1 MMDFKAILVASDFS
15 ECAGAAFRV
24 AKKLARQ
31 FGAKIVL
38 LHVIQQRVVARVAE
52 HLKVEPDGLLPAFRE
67 EAQQHLDEFLRGC
80 CCDGL
85 EVTSM
90 VTVGIPFQ
98 EIAVVARDLA
108 ADLIVIGGYG
118 RSGRGPIE
126 EVFFGSTAEKVVRL
140 LPCPVLCVPGE
151 SLAVTGE
158 NPL

>member
-1 MMDFKAILVASDFS
+1 MDFKAILVATDFS

-24 AKKLARQ
+24 AKSLAQR
-31 FGAKIVL
+31 FETKIVL
-38 LHVIQQRVVARVAE
+38 LHVIQQRILARVAE
-52 HLKVEPDGLLPAFRE
+52 HLKVEPDSLVPQFRE
-67 EAQQHLDEFLRGC
+67 EAQQHLDEFLEKC
-80 CCDGL
+80 CADGL

-98 EIAVVARDLA
+98 EIAVIARDLA
-108 ADLIVIGGYG
+108 ADLIVMGGYG

-140 LPCPVLCVPGE
+140 LPCPVLCVPWE
-151 SLAVTGE
+151 SQTATAK

>member
-1 MMDFKAILVASDFS
+1 MGFKAILVATDFS
-15 ECAGAAFRV
+15 ECAGAAFKV

-38 LHVIQQRVVARVAE
+38 LHVIQQRVVHRLSE
-52 HLKVEPDGLLPAFRE
+52 HLKAEPDDLLPAFRE
-67 EAQQHLDEFLRGC
+67 EAQQHLDAFQQECGC
-80 CCDGL
+80 NSL
-85 EVTSM
+85 EVTSI
-90 VTVGIPFQ
+90 VAVGIPFQ
-98 EIAVVARDLA
+98 EIAVVARELA

-140 LPCPVLCVPGE
+140 LPCPVLCVPWE
-151 SLAVTGE
+151 SRAATAQ